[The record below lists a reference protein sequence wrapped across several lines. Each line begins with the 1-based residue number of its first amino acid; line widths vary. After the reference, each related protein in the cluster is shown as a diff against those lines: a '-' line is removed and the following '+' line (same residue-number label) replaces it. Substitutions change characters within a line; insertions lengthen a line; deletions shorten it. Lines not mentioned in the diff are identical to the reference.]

1 MGESISKKDVN
12 NNDNSSN
19 TEIDKLKE
27 ELISN
32 LKEVKCVKF
41 GEFTL
46 ASGKKSN
53 YYVDIKKATT
63 NPKILKIVSKL
74 IKYHLREQLDK
85 NKNLKIAGVE
95 LGSVPIA
102 TAVSLETEREL
113 LIIRKKPKNY
123 GTKSKI
129 EGELNK
135 GDRVVIVE
143 DVTTTGK
150 SVLKAVDEIRSKGGI
165 VKEIFVIVDRME
177 GALEN
182 LNSKNIKM
190 IPLVTV
196 NELK

>member
-1 MGESISKKDVN
+1 MGENISKKDI
-12 NNDNSSN
+12 NDNPN
-19 TEIDKLKE
+19 NLEIDKLKK

-53 YYVDIKKATT
+53 YYIDIKKATT
-63 NPKILKIVSKL
+63 NPKILKIVAKI

-85 NKNLKIAGVE
+85 NGNLKIAGVE

-102 TAVSLETEREL
+102 TAVSLETEKEL
-113 LIIRKKPKNY
+113 LIIRKKPKDY

-129 EGELNK
+129 EGELNE

-143 DVTTTGK
+143 DVTTTGG
-150 SVLKAVDEIRSKGGI
+150 SVLKAVDEIRLKGGI

-182 LNSKNIKM
+182 LSSKNIK
-190 IPLVTV
+190 IVPLVTV
-196 NELK
+196 DELK